1 VTGTAPVQVSL
12 RIKYHPA
19 FAGGAVIG
27 GPGYSLP
34 SLDEPLVFPVI
45 DEALEALRARGITID
60 GALGSGSIIVIDAAS
75 PMLDLRCR
83 FDGHADCAVILGD
96 GNSFSGDLHFT
107 GPRGLFVAAGFGWMD
122 APSRIAVTID
132 ASCAAFFGL
141 GVTSVDSHWR
151 VDGDPVMPRAL
162 MIGDDT
168 MIDRGFAARNYEAH
182 AIFETE
188 TLSVI
193 NEPGHIIVGPH
204 CWLGEEA
211 RITRAARIGAGS
223 IIAPGAMVA
232 GDIPAS
238 VLAAGTPAQVE
249 RDGVT
254 WDRARKPSDARMK
267 AIIAAL

>member
-1 VTGTAPVQVSL
+1 MTETAPVQVLL
-12 RIKYHPA
+12 RLKYHPA
-19 FAGGAVIG
+19 FAGGVEIG

-34 SLDEPLVFPVI
+34 SLEEPFVFPVV
-45 DEALEALRARGITID
+45 DEVLEALHARGITVE

-75 PMLDLRCR
+75 PMFDLHCR
-83 FDGHADCAVILGD
+83 FDGHDDCAVILGD
-96 GNSFSGDLHFT
+96 GNGFSGDLRFT
-107 GPRGLFVAAGFGWMD
+107 GPRGLFVTAGFGWMD

-132 ASCAAFFGL
+132 ASCAAFFGW

-151 VDGDPVMPRAL
+151 VEGDQVTPGAL

-168 MIDRGFAARNYEAH
+168 MIDRGFSARNYESH

-193 NEPGHIIVGPH
+193 NEPGHVIVGPH
-204 CWLGEEA
+204 CWLGENA

-223 IIAPGAMVA
+223 VIAPGAMVT
-232 GDIPAS
+232 GDIPAR
-238 VLAAGTPAQVE
+238 VAAGGVPAQVV
-249 RDGVT
+249 RTGVT
-254 WDRARKPSDARMK
+254 WDRARKPSEARMK